1 MPGELPIS
9 HFMKQRIPYTQ
20 DYFKLQGKSSLL
32 SAEEIIPIILKMV
45 KPKSVVDVG
54 CGVGAWLSVFQK
66 NGIKDI
72 FGIDGEYVDVKMLLI
87 PENKFLGFDL
97 SRSLQINSIFDLVI
111 SLEVAEHI
119 APQKANTFVE
129 SLTRLGPV
137 IIFSAAIPSQS
148 GEGHVNEQWPVY
160 WEGKFK
166 RRGYV
171 QIDCI
176 RNKIWQNDKVDWWYA
191 QNTFVYVRK
200 SRLKN
205 YSKLEKVY
213 KSRNGSIVSI
223 VHPKCYLNIVNNY
236 PKSIRSLSKRLFKRI
251 FEKISG
257 N

>member
-1 MPGELPIS
+1 MS
-9 HFMKQRIPYTQ
+9 QRFPYTQ

-32 SAEEIIPIILKMV
+32 SAEEIIPIIMKLI

-66 NGIKDI
+66 YGIKDI
-72 FGIDGEYVDVKMLLI
+72 FGIDGEYIDAKMLLI
-87 PENKFLGFDL
+87 PKNKFLGFDL
-97 SRSLQINSIFDLVI
+97 SKSLHINRIFDLVI

-119 APQKANTFVE
+119 PAQKANNFVD

-148 GEGHVNEQWPVY
+148 GEGHINEQWPLY
-160 WEGKFK
+160 WEDKFK

-205 YSKLEKVY
+205 YSKLEKEY
-213 KSRNGSIVSI
+213 NNRNDSVVSI

-236 PKSIRSLSKRLFKRI
+236 PKSIKSLSKRLFKRVLN
-251 FEKISG
+251 KILG
-257 N
+257 T

>member
-1 MPGELPIS
+1 MS
-9 HFMKQRIPYTQ
+9 QRFPYTQ

-32 SAEEIIPIILKMV
+32 SAEEIVPIILKLI

-72 FGIDGEYVDVKMLLI
+72 FGVDGEYINTKMLLM
-87 PENKFLGFDL
+87 PKNKFLGFDL
-97 SRSLQINSIFDLVI
+97 SQSLHINRLFDLVI

-119 APQKANTFVE
+119 PAQKANNFVD

-148 GEGHVNEQWPVY
+148 GEGHVNEQWPLY
-160 WEGKFK
+160 WEDKFK

-191 QNTFVYVRK
+191 QNMFVYVRYNQ
-200 SRLKN
+200 LKN
-205 YSKLEKVY
+205 YSKLKKEY
-213 KSRNGSIVSI
+213 NYRNTGAVPI

-236 PKSIRSLSKRLFKRI
+236 PKSIRALSTRLVKRVL
-251 FEKISG
+251 EKIR
-257 N
+257 